1 MQGNFRA
8 FYSSIIQ
15 ACNSGGISMAIFRKS
30 LSLIRNRQ
38 RIPDLDT
45 SITAL
50 EQWFETPLG
59 RQLLAEEQRILDREL
74 SCMFGYHLLQLS
86 INRHIRLFDD
96 SRICH
101 CFSIGAGL
109 PHPGSEVAAYSSLDA
124 LPLEDES
131 VDVAILH
138 HVLEF
143 SHNPHQVLREASR
156 VTIPRGYIIIFGFNP
171 FSTMGM
177 VKPLAQLFSN
187 SPIWKR
193 NSLRKGRISDWLQFL
208 DCNTLRTLDGIYNL
222 PLQRRGYLASCAGIN
237 QLLQRWGVPFGN
249 FYCLVARK
257 DRGCLTPIKPDWSR
271 QPRFKAAK
279 ALSAR
284 SAARLALIRTPKATS
299 VK

>member
-1 MQGNFRA
+1 MP
-8 FYSSIIQ
+8 
-15 ACNSGGISMAIFRKS
+15 IFRKS

-38 RIPDLDT
+38 RVPDLDT
-45 SITAL
+45 SIAAL

-59 RQLLAEEQRILDREL
+59 RQLLTEEQRILDKEL
-74 SCMFGYHLLQLS
+74 SCMFGYHLMQLS
-86 INRHIRLFDD
+86 INRHIRLFED

-101 CFSIGAGL
+101 CFSIGAGT
-109 PHPGSEVAAYSSLDA
+109 PGADSDVAAYGNLDA

-131 VDVAILH
+131 VDVTILH

-171 FSTMGM
+171 ISSMGM
-177 VKPLAQLFSN
+177 VKPLAQLFSK

-208 DCNTLRTLDGIYNL
+208 DCNTLRTQEGIYNL
-222 PLQRRGYLASCAGIN
+222 PLQRRNYLAYCASIN
-237 QLLQRWGVPFGN
+237 QFLQRWGVPFGN

-257 DRGCLTPIKPDWSR
+257 DRASLTPIRPDWSR

-279 ALSAR
+279 QAMSAR
-284 SAARLALIRTPKATS
+284 SAARLALIRAPKPTS
-299 VK
+299 IK

>member
-1 MQGNFRA
+1 MTV
-8 FYSSIIQ
+8 
-15 ACNSGGISMAIFRKS
+15 FRKS

-38 RIPDLDT
+38 RVPDLDT
-45 SITAL
+45 SIAAL
-50 EQWFETPLG
+50 EAWFETPLG
-59 RQLLAEEQRILDREL
+59 QQLLREEQRILEKEL
-74 SCMFGYHLLQLS
+74 SFMFGYHLMQLS
-86 INRHIRLFDD
+86 INRRISLFQD

-101 CFSIGAGL
+101 CFAIGAGT
-109 PHPGSEVAAYSSLDA
+109 PGEPAEVAAYSALDA

-131 VDVAILH
+131 VDVTILH

-156 VTIPRGYIIIFGFNP
+156 VTIPRGYLIIFGFNP
-171 FSTMGM
+171 ISTMGLI
-177 VKPLAQLFSN
+177 KPIAQLFSS

-193 NSLRKGRISDWLQFL
+193 NSLRKARISDWLQFL

-222 PLQRRGYLASCAGIN
+222 PLQRRRYLAYSAGVN

-257 DRGCLTPIKPDWSR
+257 DRACMTPIRPDWSR
-271 QPRFKAAK
+271 QSRFKVPGKQAI
-279 ALSAR
+279 SAR
-284 SAARLALIRTPKATS
+284 SATRLALIRTPKAGSS

>member
-1 MQGNFRA
+1 
-8 FYSSIIQ
+8 
-15 ACNSGGISMAIFRKS
+15 MAIFRKS

-38 RIPDLDT
+38 RVPDLDT
-45 SITAL
+45 SIAAL

-59 RQLLAEEQRILDREL
+59 RQLLAEEQRILDKEL
-74 SCMFGYHLLQLS
+74 SCMFGYHLMQLS
-86 INRHIRLFDD
+86 INRHIRLFED

-101 CFSIGAGL
+101 CFSIGTGS
-109 PHPGSEVAAYSSLDA
+109 PGRDSDVAVYSSLDA

-131 VDVAILH
+131 VDVTILH

-171 FSTMGM
+171 ISTMGM

-193 NSLRKGRISDWLQFL
+193 NSLRKGRITDWLQFL
-208 DCNTLRTLDGIYNL
+208 DCNTLRTLEGIYNL
-222 PLQRRGYLASCAGIN
+222 PLQRRSYLAYSARVN

-257 DRGCLTPIKPDWSR
+257 DRGCLTPIRPDWSR

-279 ALSAR
+279 QAMSAR
-284 SAARLALIRTPKATS
+284 SAARLALIRAPKPTS